1 MGAATAA
8 LSWLRPPATI
18 VRGAPT
24 PGSRRRRRTRLV
36 AATTGGAVGQI
47 RAAANRVGVGIAA
60 DGALA
65 GCVRLHAHLRQG
77 RLVAATTGGA
87 VGQIRAAANRV
98 GVGIAAHLAGAR
110 RRRRRRSRRR
120 RRTRLVAAT
129 AGGQSDKSGQRPI
142 GLEWGSQPME
152 HLLDAFACTS
162 PVPRPPC
169 SSNHWRGSRTSQGSG
184 QSGWSGDRSPP
195 CRGPK
200 VATATESAQASDP
213 PCRSNHWRGSRTSQ
227 GSGQSGWS
235 GDRSRWSTCWIG
247 DRSPPCRG
255 PKVATA
261 TESAKASDPPCR
273 SNRWRGSRTS
283 QDSGQSGWSGDRSRW
298 STRWMRSPP
307 ERPSPPRGAA
317 APGPPRRSRPR
328 QRRSPPLRGL
338 RRSRPPARSTPACRE
353 P

>member
-162 PVPRPPC
+162 PVP
-169 SSNHWRGSRTSQGSG
+169 
-184 QSGWSGDRSPP
+184 SPP

-235 GDRSRWSTCWIG
+235 GDRSRWSTCWM
-247 DRSPPCRG
+247 RSLARAHAPSPPCRG

>member
-200 VATATESAQASDP
+200 VATATESA
-213 PCRSNHWRGSRTSQ
+213 
-227 GSGQSGWS
+227 
-235 GDRSRWSTCWIG
+235 
-247 DRSPPCRG
+247 
-255 PKVATA
+255 
-261 TESAKASDPPCR
+261 KASDPPCR